1 MTLKP
6 WAAWARWLALLAC
19 ATLLACSDK
28 SGPPPLTLS
37 VHPALE
43 ARVVKLWTHG
53 GSAPLAS
60 LTDFEWDSVAVF
72 HQGTSAAVIHAAL
85 GQKVLGEQP
94 RFTQATNLLV
104 FRLKGQ
110 PVRLVMN
117 SSDLFADTDQGRWF
131 GRGLVLGTRTPGEGV
146 LRLSQR

>member
-1 MTLKP
+1 MTLEP
-6 WAAWARWLALLAC
+6 WARRLALVACAALLAC
-19 ATLLACSDK
+19 SEKQEPA
-28 SGPPPLTLS
+28 PLTLS

-53 GSAPLAS
+53 GTAPLAS
-60 LTDFEWDSVAVF
+60 LTDFDWDSVAVF
-72 HQGTSAAVIHAAL
+72 HQGTPVAVIHAAL
-85 GQKVLGEQP
+85 GQNLLGDQP

-104 FRLKGQ
+104 FRLKGR

-131 GRGLVLGTRTPGEGV
+131 GRGLTLSAKTPGEGV